1 MKVLH
6 VINSL
11 ILAGVEVLLAEMAP
25 RFRARG
31 LEVEVAVL
39 KPLDSPLER
48 RLHDSGVPF
57 LRGGDDRIYSPA
69 HVLSLAR
76 RLHEFDLVQSYLF
89 PAQLWVASAA
99 VLAKRSV
106 PLVTT
111 EQSTHNYRRRWW
123 YRPADRWMYSRY
135 RAIACNSR
143 ETLESLVR
151 WVPGAKPRACV
162 IPNGVPIERFESA
175 QPPPRASVLP
185 DDGSPLLMFV
195 ARIEPEK
202 DHATLLRALAQVPE
216 ARLALVGEGVL
227 RPQMEALAA
236 SLGIRERVHFLGRR
250 PDVPQLLKLADVYV
264 HSSHWEGFGVAAV
277 EAMAA
282 GMPVIVSD
290 VPGLSQ
296 VVGSAGLLFPPGDA
310 DCLARHI
317 RSLLASEPLRR
328 QLAQAG
334 RARARSFSIERSVE
348 AYINLY
354 QSVLEETRGGR
365 AAAPAS

>member
-11 ILAGVEVLLAEMAP
+11 ILAGVEVLLAEMVP
-25 RFRARG
+25 RFQARG

-39 KPLDSPLER
+39 KPLDSPLEH
-48 RLHDSGVPF
+48 RLRDSGVAF
-57 LRGGDDRIYSPA
+57 LRGGDERIYSPA

-89 PAQLWVASAA
+89 PSQLWVAAAA
-99 VLAKRSV
+99 VLAKRRV

-111 EQSTHNYRRRWW
+111 EQSTHTGRRTWW
-123 YRPADRWMYSRY
+123 FRPVDRWMYSRY
-135 RAIACNSR
+135 RAIACNSP

-162 IPNGVPIERFESA
+162 IPNGVPLERFEKA
-175 QPPPRASVLP
+175 QPLPRACVLP

-195 ARIEPEK
+195 ARLQPEK
-202 DHATLLRALAQVPE
+202 DHGTLLRALAQVPG

-236 SLGIRERVHFLGRR
+236 SLGIGERVHFLGRR
-250 PDVPQLLKLADVYV
+250 PDVPQLLKLADAYV
-264 HSSHWEGFGVAAV
+264 HSSHWEGFGIAAV

-282 GMPVIVSD
+282 GVPVIATD

-310 DCLARHI
+310 ECLAKHI
-317 RSLLASEPLRR
+317 RSLLASESLRQ
-328 QLAQAG
+328 QLAEAG
-334 RARARSFSIERSVE
+334 RERARNFSIERSVE

-354 QSVLEETRGGR
+354 ESVLEESRGGR
-365 AAAPAS
+365 AAAPRS